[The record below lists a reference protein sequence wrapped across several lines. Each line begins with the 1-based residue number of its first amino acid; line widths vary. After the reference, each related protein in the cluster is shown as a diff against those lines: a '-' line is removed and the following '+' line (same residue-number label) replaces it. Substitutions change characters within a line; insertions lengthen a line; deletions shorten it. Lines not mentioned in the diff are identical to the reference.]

1 MSLTE
6 KGFTGL
12 LGKIQ
17 RAEGTLR
24 SLVQEAIE
32 DSLSYAIDRQ
42 TAGHGL
48 DLRRL
53 TALQLA
59 TTSMKSINSQRLS
72 DYLKT
77 CLVDIDGKN
86 AIGWNQKEQAYKLLK
101 KGTTVSLLSFE
112 TRGTWYDFGKVEK
125 LNDDF
130 DFGKLLASLLTKA
143 EKNIDK
149 LSPEDQ
155 QLVRTLRASRTTI
168 RMGDSQVPS
177 AEQQSKLMAQAQAAA
192 DNGAI

>member
-12 LGKIQ
+12 IGKIQ

-24 SLVQEAIE
+24 ALVQEAIE
-32 DSLSYAIDRQ
+32 DALAYAIDRQ
-42 TAGHGL
+42 TEGHGL

-53 TALQLA
+53 TALQTA
-59 TTSMKSINSQRLS
+59 TASMKSINSQRLS

-101 KGTTVSLLSFE
+101 KGVTVSLLSFE
-112 TRGTWYDFGKVEK
+112 TRGTWFDFGKVEK
-125 LNDDF
+125 LTDDF

-143 EKNIDK
+143 EKHINK
-149 LSPEDQ
+149 LTPEDQ
-155 QLVRTLRASRTTI
+155 QLVRTLRAARTTI
-168 RMGDSQVPS
+168 RMQDKPTAALPEGMS
-177 AEQQSKLMAQAQAAA
+177 AADAAA
-192 DNGAI
+192 AGAC

>member
-12 LGKIQ
+12 IGKIQ

-32 DSLSYAIDRQ
+32 DSLAYAVERQ
-42 TAGHGL
+42 DAGHGL

-53 TALQLA
+53 SALQVA
-59 TTSMKSINSQRLS
+59 TTAMKSINSQRLS

-77 CLVDIDGKN
+77 CLVDSDGKN
-86 AIGWNQKEQAYKLLK
+86 AIGWNQKEAAYKLLK
-101 KGTTVSLLSFE
+101 KGTVVSLLSLA
-112 TRGTWYDFGKVEK
+112 TRGNWFDFGKVES

-130 DFGKLLASLLTKA
+130 NFNKLLNALLTKA
-143 EKNIDK
+143 EKHLDK
-149 LSPEDQ
+149 MSDEDKA
-155 QLVRTLRASRTTI
+155 LVASLRATRTSI
-168 RMGDSQVPS
+168 RMSSSVPQTTDGS
-177 AEQQSKLMAQAQAAA
+177 SIAEVC
-192 DNGAI
+192 

>member
-12 LGKIQ
+12 IGKIQ
-17 RAEGTLR
+17 KAEGTLR

-32 DSLSYAIDRQ
+32 DALGYAVERQ
-42 TAGHGL
+42 DSGHGL

-53 TALQLA
+53 SALQVA

-77 CLVDIDGKN
+77 CLVDSDGKN
-86 AIGWNQKEQAYKLLK
+86 AIGWNQKEAAYKLLK
-101 KGTTVSLLSFE
+101 KGTVVSLLSLA
-112 TRGTWYDFGKVEK
+112 TRGNWFDFGKVES

-130 DFGKLLASLLTKA
+130 DFNKLLNSLLTKA
-143 EKNIDK
+143 EKHMDK
-149 LSPEDQ
+149 MSEEDKA
-155 QLVRTLRASRTTI
+155 LVASLRATRTSI
-168 RMGDSQVPS
+168 RMSSVPPKTEDGTAL
-177 AEQQSKLMAQAQAAA
+177 AEVC
-192 DNGAI
+192 

>member
-12 LGKIQ
+12 IGKIQ

-32 DSLSYAIDRQ
+32 DALAYSIDRQ
-42 TAGHGL
+42 TEGHGL

-53 TALQLA
+53 TALQTA
-59 TTSMKSINSQRLS
+59 TASMKSINSQRLS

-112 TRGTWYDFGKVEK
+112 TRGNWFDFGKVEK
-125 LNDDF
+125 LTDDF
-130 DFGKLLASLLTKA
+130 DFGKLLAGLLTKA
-143 EKNIDK
+143 EKHMDK

-168 RMGDSQVPS
+168 RMQDKPTAALPEGMS
-177 AEQQSKLMAQAQAAA
+177 ATDAAA
-192 DNGAI
+192 AGAC

>member
-12 LGKIQ
+12 IGKIQ

-24 SLVQEAIE
+24 ALVQEAIE
-32 DSLSYAIDRQ
+32 DALSYAIDRQ
-42 TAGHGL
+42 TEGHGL

-53 TALQLA
+53 TALQTA

-112 TRGTWYDFGKVEK
+112 TRGAWFDFGKVEK
-125 LNDDF
+125 LTDDF
-130 DFGKLLASLLTKA
+130 DFGKLLAGLLTKA
-143 EKNIDK
+143 EKHMDK

-155 QLVRTLRASRTTI
+155 ELVRTLRSTRTAI
-168 RMGDSQVPS
+168 RMGDKPTAALPEGMS
-177 AEQQSKLMAQAQAAA
+177 AADAAA
-192 DNGAI
+192 AGAC

>member
-12 LGKIQ
+12 IGKIQ

-24 SLVQEAIE
+24 ALVQEAIE
-32 DSLSYAIDRQ
+32 DALAYSIDRQ
-42 TAGHGL
+42 TEGHGL

-53 TALQLA
+53 TALQTA
-59 TTSMKSINSQRLS
+59 TASMKSINSQRLS

-86 AIGWNQKEQAYKLLK
+86 AIGWNQKENQYKLLK
-101 KGTTVSLLSFE
+101 KGTAVSLLSFE
-112 TRGTWYDFGKVEK
+112 TRGTWFDFGKVEK
-125 LNDDF
+125 LTDDF
-130 DFGKLLASLLTKA
+130 DFGKLLAGLLTKA
-143 EKNIDK
+143 EKHMDK

-155 QLVRTLRASRTTI
+155 QLVRTLRAARTTI
-168 RMGDSQVPS
+168 RMQDKPTAALPEGMS
-177 AEQQSKLMAQAQAAA
+177 AAEAAA
-192 DNGAI
+192 AGAC